1 MMILPTGKSQNG
13 FTLMEVILS
22 VMILSIGLIA
32 INQTLLRSLSLLHYS
47 ETRFEANRFAENKIW
62 EIQDAAFHQGKA
74 PQRKEEGVLLGS
86 HKTFSYHLQ
95 AVTVRGSEFL
105 YEIRM
110 AIHWLEAGKE
120 NGLSRSFY
128 ARLPT
133 LTQS

>member
-1 MMILPTGKSQNG
+1 MLQTGKSQTG

-22 VMILSIGLIA
+22 VMILSVGLIA
-32 INQTLLRSLSLLHYS
+32 VNQTLLRSLSILHFS
-47 ETRFEANRFAENKIW
+47 ETRFEANRLAENKIW
-62 EIQDAAFHQGKA
+62 EIQDAALHHGKA
-74 PQRKEEGVLLGS
+74 PQRKEEGVLLGAR
-86 HKTFSYHLQ
+86 KTFSYQLQ
-95 AVTVRGSEFL
+95 ALTVRGSDFL

-133 LTQS
+133 PAQS